1 MLQKIIKSLPPVIKL
16 VAFLLCYVLLE
27 ELLKF
32 LFCEH
37 GIDDVHDGT
46 NLRRSALDAT
56 VMRRFLQMYSGA
68 RLLPGCP
75 LLLNHKVNNVTNIGA
90 RQ

>member
-27 ELLKF
+27 EVLKF
-32 LFCEH
+32 LFGEH

-46 NLRRSALDAT
+46 FIFFQL
-56 VMRRFLQMYSGA
+56 
-68 RLLPGCP
+68 
-75 LLLNHKVNNVTNIGA
+75 KII
-90 RQ
+90 